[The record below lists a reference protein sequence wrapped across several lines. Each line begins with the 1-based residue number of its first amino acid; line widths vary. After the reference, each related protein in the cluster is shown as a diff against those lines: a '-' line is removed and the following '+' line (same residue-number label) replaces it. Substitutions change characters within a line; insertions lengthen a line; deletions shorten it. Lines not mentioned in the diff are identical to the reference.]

1 MSSTKRKHSGGWQE
15 RNRVNKS
22 NPKNIYC
29 LHCKYF
35 ELDDSHYTGYCKY
48 TGYQSLIKKKYYQ
61 RCKDF
66 DWKENIIDTSE
77 EGKE

>member
-1 MSSTKRKHSGGWQE
+1 MNSTKRKHSGGWQE

-35 ELDDSHYTGYCKY
+35 GIDESHYTGYCKY
-48 TGYQSLIKKKYYQ
+48 IKAFSKRSIINDVRNSIGRMTSLIQQGRY
-61 RCKDF
+61 
-66 DWKENIIDTSE
+66 
-77 EGKE
+77 